1 MSRHTVHSI
10 QGTQGANRKQASPD
24 GVDDAPPMHA
34 VRMSFEH
41 AVKGLE
47 DGIAARD
54 YFAANYWAGRA
65 QFNQLAVAPH
75 LGVGVAGS
83 TEEQAE
89 LEQLRALQRRFE
101 RSKAIAPDG
110 GEPSKAG
117 KDAWLAQ
124 MGGGEQSTPAAAE
137 STPNPFPF
145 RVENLDAGPSAFS
158 VGTALLIGPLG
169 TLWIEQER
177 RSHDPIQRHLGEFAH
192 DLTQQPEF
200 LISFIGGNGKGMQ
213 RAILDFVSAV
223 PDAIRFMAD
232 VEGAM
237 LTRGGFGLAMKLFHE
252 IEKLVGAV
260 PGLVRAAPAL
270 GAWFV
275 GKWNALD
282 LEARGEFR
290 GEVVGYGITMVS
302 LAIIAAYAGQLAP
315 LAGEFAVVIRL
326 IEAIDMA
333 GDITTLLRPLG
344 LVGKGAHAAG
354 QAAKGAHAA
363 RDGARTAGEVA
374 HLAGEAAHDA
384 AIVGRAAH
392 RADSV
397 SELATTAAHSL
408 DRATPDV
415 HALDHSVAATPVE
428 LSAPAAH
435 AGDHS
440 GPAAHAGDH
449 SGPAAHTAEQ
459 AAPDAPALH
468 AGTPDVSRLD
478 TLAAQL
484 PSDLRHRVP
493 IVENPDLP
501 GTTVH
506 VVYRDGTVRIEVG
519 PDAQP
524 RHVGYH
530 VATARLATRYQG
542 PLGYARRLLDAIL
555 TKLRLTPGFGTEGFE
570 ARAEVKKLRA
580 MQRDLEGLRGQLG
593 AQVDALS
600 STHTDAATV
609 ERELVDVQDQL
620 DRHAV
625 ALDSYEPGRGFI
637 AAEDLTEVTV
647 RKADLRMVVE
657 EGGDNIFLR
666 FQATDDA
673 PLRDQLGSARIPLD
687 EAGLPTDG
695 PHLSLDNRVGDTHM
709 TVLDEDGGRISM
721 TAHALDRSIEFF
733 RRRFGHPP
741 DTLPGHLAWKNLENF
756 QREFSLHRARG
767 MTSHAAAQEA
777 IRNISFGRHR
787 MARGYTSFDVDFGD
801 LTTVTLPDGTLLPAV
816 PSSVDVIASRS

>member
-530 VATARLATRYQG
+530 VATARSLLRYEG
-542 PLGYARRLLDAIL
+542 VLGRLRRLLDAVL
-555 TKLRLTPGFGTEGFE
+555 SRLRVRPGHGTLGFESRLELEKLSAMQGDLEAIQARLTSRL
-570 ARAEVKKLRA
+570 AS
-580 MQRDLEGLRGQLG
+580 G
-593 AQVDALS
+593 ADNLHADQI
-600 STHTDAATV
+600 
-609 ERELVDVQDQL
+609 ERELAAVESQL
-620 DRHAV
+620 VHHERTV
-625 ALDSYEPGRGFI
+625 ASFDDGAGHI
-637 AAEDLTEVTV
+637 AADDLETPPLTKPSKEPDLAARPAGPPKKT
-647 RKADLRMVVE
+647 RPKEAAENRRADGYENSTAALFAKNGYDIEQNPRVE
-657 EGGDNIFLR
+657 GVKRPDYRIEGQIFDNISPTTARLRNIWDTLQGKVAERQALR
-666 FQATDDA
+666 FVIT
-673 PLRDQLGSARIPLD
+673 LD
-687 EAGLPTDG
+687 ESSPVTFAQLRTQFATYEISGLEQVFAVKGST
-695 PHLSLDNRVGDTHM
+695 
-709 TVLDEDGGRISM
+709 I
-721 TAHALDRSIEFF
+721 
-733 RRRFGHPP
+733 
-741 DTLPGHLAWKNLENF
+741 
-756 QREFSLHRARG
+756 
-767 MTSHAAAQEA
+767 AQ
-777 IRNISFGRHR
+777 IW
-787 MARGYTSFDVDFGD
+787 
-801 LTTVTLPDGTLLPAV
+801 P
-816 PSSVDVIASRS
+816 